1 MGFNYAKERRKF
13 DAEWKKLRK
22 EYEQAGMA
30 DDVID
35 QLYQFDLETFR
46 SWRNYSVR
54 TQRMPDMYIET
65 ENEEEYSSLLKKF
78 NTLSTSFDESDFS
91 GRYAWTDTVNDS
103 QLAER
108 IKRLNT
114 QDLEILTLY
123 AIFGYSQSKIAQI
136 MACNQSV
143 ISRKLARIKKVLS

>member
-13 DAEWKKLRK
+13 DTEWKKLRK
-22 EYEQAGMA
+22 EYEQAGMG

-35 QLYQFDLETFR
+35 QLYQFDLEAFR

-54 TQRMPDMYIET
+54 TQRMPDMYIGE

-78 NTLSTSFDESDFS
+78 KTLSITFDESNFF
-91 GRYAWTDTVNDS
+91 GRYAWTDTVSDP
-103 QLAER
+103 QLVER
-108 IKRLNT
+108 IKRLSA

-123 AIFGYSQSKIAQI
+123 AILDYSQSKIARI

-143 ISRKLARIKKVLS
+143 ISRKLARIKKILS